1 MFRLPWQ
8 SRGTYDE
15 WAKDGL
21 EAGYLSTHCATIWIS
36 RRSNRVV
43 ASLTVENYVKT
54 IALIAARDPS
64 GGPVGTGELAQ
75 ALNVSPGTVTG
86 MLKTLSEGNLATYTP
101 YEGARLTD
109 SGQRLAMKVIRR
121 HRLLERFLAETL
133 TMSWDEVHEEAEH
146 MEHAASERLIDRID
160 AYLGY
165 PAVDPHGDP
174 IPRADGS
181 LAETEGVPLA
191 RCQAGQHFQV
201 ARVMD
206 QDPAFLRYLSECGLE
221 LNSTGELLENRPEA
235 RALLVCK
242 LGGRTVALG
251 LAAAGKVLV
260 IVDSPEDPSSIAAK
274 KMRGN

>member
-1 MFRLPWQ
+1 
-8 SRGTYDE
+8 
-15 WAKDGL
+15 
-21 EAGYLSTHCATIWIS
+21 
-36 RRSNRVV
+36 
-43 ASLTVENYVKT
+43 
-54 IALIAARDPS
+54 
-64 GGPVGTGELAQ
+64 
-75 ALNVSPGTVTG
+75 
-86 MLKTLSEGNLATYTP
+86 MLKTLSEANLATYTP

-191 RCQAGQHFQV
+191 RCQAGQHFRV
-201 ARVMD
+201 VRVMD

-221 LNSTGELLENRPEA
+221 LHAAGELLENRPEA
-235 RALLVCK
+235 GALVCK
-242 LGGRTVALG
+242 LGGRASRWDWPPQGRCWSSSTPRQILHRRGQEAARELSDSVDRGRSPRTLSTATVG
-251 LAAAGKVLV
+251 GAAPRTGRRRSAPASRTTPARHVF
-260 IVDSPEDPSSIAAK
+260 SE
-274 KMRGN
+274 RR

>member
-1 MFRLPWQ
+1 
-8 SRGTYDE
+8 
-15 WAKDGL
+15 
-21 EAGYLSTHCATIWIS
+21 
-36 RRSNRVV
+36 V

-54 IALIAARDPS
+54 IALITARDPA
-64 GGPVGTGELAQ
+64 GGAVGTGELAQ

-86 MLKTLSEGNLATYTP
+86 MLKTLSEANLATYTP

-109 SGQRLAMKVIRR
+109 SGQQLAMRVIRR

-181 LAETEGVPLA
+181 LAETEGLPLA
-191 RCQAGQHFQV
+191 RCQPGQHFQV
-201 ARVMD
+201 VRVMD
-206 QDPAFLRYLSECGLE
+206 QDPIFLRYLSECGLE
-221 LNSTGELLENRPEA
+221 LHAAGELLENRPESGA
-235 RALLVCK
+235 LVCR
-242 LGGRTVALG
+242 LGGRSLALG
-251 LAAAGKVLV
+251 VTAANKVLV
-260 IVDSPEDPSSIAAK
+260 IPVSRGGSSTSGTEPQALPAGARETRSK
-274 KMRGN
+274 